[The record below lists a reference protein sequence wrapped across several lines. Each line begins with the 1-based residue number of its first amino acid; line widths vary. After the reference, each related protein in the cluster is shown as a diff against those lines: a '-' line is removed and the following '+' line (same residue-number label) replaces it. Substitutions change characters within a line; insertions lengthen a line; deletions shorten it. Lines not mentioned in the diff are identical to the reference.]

1 MVLIRRLAFVLLF
14 FSTPAWAQQMNTF
27 NHQYDLNATSFIY
40 CVTVEGRG
48 PNGQNITTS
57 GSSTTVTAVGSGT
70 PFAELEVG
78 DDLLVNNQTTFASE
92 RRRIT
97 AKASSVSVTVDT
109 AVDWSNGGAGFPFTF
124 RDITCGTTDTDGW
137 ASATNLTEKEVKV
150 LIETEASSGGVDF
163 SIECR
168 GTGED
173 DEPAQLV
180 AFNKTGTTSPTNA
193 EVVTIPERCDAIRV
207 GMKWGTA
214 DGGVDSV
221 SAYFYGKR

>member
-1 MVLIRRLAFVLLF
+1 MVLIRRLAIALLF
-14 FSTPAWAQQMNTF
+14 LATPAWAQQMNTF
-27 NHQYDLNATSFIY
+27 NHQYDLNATSYIY

-48 PNGQNITTS
+48 PDGQRITTS
-57 GSSTTVTAVGSGT
+57 GSSTTVTAVTGS
-70 PFAELEVG
+70 PFALLGVG
-78 DDLLVNNQTTFASE
+78 DDLVVNNSGTSE

-97 AKASSVSVTVDT
+97 AKASDASVTVNS
-109 AVDWSNGGAGFPFTF
+109 AVDWSNGAAGFPFNF
-124 RDITCGTTDTDGW
+124 KNITCGTTDEDGW
-137 ASATNLTEKEVKV
+137 VSATNLTEKEVKV

-180 AFNKTGTTSPTNA
+180 AFNKTGVTSPTFA
-193 EVVTIPERCDAIRV
+193 EVVPIPERCDAIRV

-214 DGGVDSV
+214 DGGADSV